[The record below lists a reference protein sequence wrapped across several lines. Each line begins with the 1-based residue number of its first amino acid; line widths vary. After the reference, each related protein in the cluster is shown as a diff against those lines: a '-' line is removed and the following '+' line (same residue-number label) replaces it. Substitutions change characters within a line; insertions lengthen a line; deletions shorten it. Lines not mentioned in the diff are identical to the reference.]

1 MKISKSRKIETKS
14 TIRNK
19 TVAFRLNFF
28 FSVDICRTVWYNTVI
43 GLLRERI
50 DPSVPPKPFESESLQ
65 VKTKKKELLCHCSKQ
80 TE

>member
-1 MKISKSRKIETKS
+1 MKKGKSRKIETKS
-14 TIRNK
+14 TIRNI

-28 FSVDICRTVWYNTVI
+28 FSVDICRTVWYNIVI

-50 DPSVPPKPFESESLQ
+50 AVRFPKNRSNPNRYKLKQ
-65 VKTKKKELLCHCSKQ
+65 KKKELLCHCSKQ